1 MIQREIMVKLH
12 RKAPAWLYRLG
23 LIYKLLK
30 SYLYSNIFKVDN
42 VGLII
47 W

>member
-23 LIYKLLK
+23 LIYMLK